1 MALLPDTKDWTW
13 VLERRCPECGF
24 DATALSG
31 NEVSAVLADN
41 AVQWRIRM
49 SADDVRLRKL
59 EDVWSPLEYAC
70 HVRDVLALAQERI
83 LLMLNHEHPAFA
95 NWDQDATAIA
105 ARYELQDPDL
115 VAQELLSRASELV
128 ELLDA
133 IEPPSWSRSGVRSN
147 GSIFTIDSF
156 ARYMLHDVVH
166 HLYDVD

>member
-1 MALLPDTKDWTW
+1 MALVPDTKDWTW
-13 VLERRCPECGF
+13 VLDRRCPECGF
-24 DATALSG
+24 DATAIKG
-31 NEVSAVLADN
+31 NEVSALLVDN
-41 AVQWRIRM
+41 AAQWRLKI

-70 HVRDVLALAQERI
+70 HVRDVLSLAQERI

-105 ARYELQDPDL
+105 ARYEMQDPDL
-115 VAQELLSRASELV
+115 VAEELVLRASELV
-128 ELLDA
+128 ELLDG
-133 IEPPSWSRSGVRSN
+133 IEAPSWSRSGVRSN